1 MKLNK
6 LGKFAA
12 LCMAG
17 CMLLGGCGAENPAD
31 EKTVTGNAA
40 DVSAEKSETRMD
52 SENNT
57 TEKNDMA
64 AEDTAAETESAETET
79 EDSGVAIPEVV
90 IEPKEIPDTDGMKFV
105 RDMKIGWNLG
115 NTFDAITNAQKEDDL
130 SIEWSWCGEKTTKEM
145 IDAVKAAGFK
155 TLRLPV
161 SWHNHVSGDHYTIS
175 EAWLD
180 RVQEVLDYA
189 VDDDMY
195 VILNIHHDTDKEY
208 CYPDKEHLE
217 QSLSYMTFI
226 WEQLADRFGDYDEH
240 VIFESIN
247 EPRLVETDHE
257 WWLDMNAAECVEA
270 VECINE
276 WNQNFVDVVRKTGGN
291 NATRYLMV
299 PGYDASADG
308 VLNDKFVLPTDTA
321 ENEGKILVSLH
332 AYIPYHFALQ
342 AATENESIDQ
352 FNASEKTST
361 NDIDQMME
369 LYAKY
374 ISNEIPVVIGE
385 FGARDKNGNLQSRV
399 DYAAYYIAAARAYG
413 MSCNWWDNNAF
424 TGDGELFGL
433 LDRKTVTWRYPKIVD
448 TLMKYAE

>member
-145 IDAVKAAGFK
+145 IDAVKAACRCHGIIMYREIITRSVRHGLTGCRK
-155 TLRLPV
+155 CWIMRL
-161 SWHNHVSGDHYTIS
+161 
-175 EAWLD
+175 
-180 RVQEVLDYA
+180 
-189 VDDDMY
+189 M
-195 VILNIHHDTDKEY
+195 
-208 CYPDKEHLE
+208 
-217 QSLSYMTFI
+217 MTC
-226 WEQLADRFGDYDEH
+226 
-240 VIFESIN
+240 
-247 EPRLVETDHE
+247 
-257 WWLDMNAAECVEA
+257 M
-270 VECINE
+270 
-276 WNQNFVDVVRKTGGN
+276 
-291 NATRYLMV
+291 
-299 PGYDASADG
+299 
-308 VLNDKFVLPTDTA
+308 
-321 ENEGKILVSLH
+321 
-332 AYIPYHFALQ
+332 
-342 AATENESIDQ
+342 
-352 FNASEKTST
+352 
-361 NDIDQMME
+361 
-369 LYAKY
+369 
-374 ISNEIPVVIGE
+374 
-385 FGARDKNGNLQSRV
+385 
-399 DYAAYYIAAARAYG
+399 
-413 MSCNWWDNNAF
+413 
-424 TGDGELFGL
+424 
-433 LDRKTVTWRYPKIVD
+433 
-448 TLMKYAE
+448 